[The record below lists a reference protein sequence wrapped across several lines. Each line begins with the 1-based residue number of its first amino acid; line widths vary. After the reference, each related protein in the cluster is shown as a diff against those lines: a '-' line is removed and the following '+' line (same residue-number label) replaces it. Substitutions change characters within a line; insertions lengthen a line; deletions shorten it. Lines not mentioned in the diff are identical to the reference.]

1 MKPISIAIDGPSGA
15 GKSSIAKH
23 LAKEM
28 GFIYVDTGALY
39 RAVGYEVLRQGGE
52 PSDSD
57 FVEKL
62 LPGLK
67 VELKHING
75 NQRVFVNDE
84 DVSDLIRTPEVSM
97 AASAVSAIPAVR
109 RFLFDLQRETA
120 RKNNCIMDGRD
131 IGTVVLPDADVKI
144 FLTATVEDRANRRF
158 LELQQK
164 GIETTYEEVLEDMKK
179 RDFDDSNRK
188 TAPLRKAD
196 DAVEVDTTGNTF
208 EQSVEILSRL
218 INDKLKERSGS

>member
-1 MKPISIAIDGPSGA
+1 M
-15 GKSSIAKH
+15 
-23 LAKEM
+23 
-28 GFIYVDTGALY
+28 
-39 RAVGYEVLRQGGE
+39 
-52 PSDSD
+52 
-57 FVEKL
+57 EKL